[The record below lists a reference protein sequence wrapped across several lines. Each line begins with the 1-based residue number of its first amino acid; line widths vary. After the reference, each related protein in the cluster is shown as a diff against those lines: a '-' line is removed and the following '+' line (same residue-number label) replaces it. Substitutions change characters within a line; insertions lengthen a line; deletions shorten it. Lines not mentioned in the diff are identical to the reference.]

1 MELQTSS
8 GVPSVS
14 FHELIEAGIAYGW
27 RESTRRAYDSQS
39 YLQKFAPRRARGTT
53 SGRNL
58 AIADRLEAEGRMKS
72 AGRQALGSCPVQMK
86 SSWAPS
92 VSSMKSLAEMIASTP
107 S

>member
-1 MELQTSS
+1 MKLQTSS

-39 YLQKFAPRRARGTT
+39 YLQFAPRRARGTT

-58 AIADRLEAEGRMKS
+58 AIADRLEAEGRVN
-72 AGRQALGSCPVQMK
+72 R
-86 SSWAPS
+86 
-92 VSSMKSLAEMIASTP
+92 
-107 S
+107 